1 MAAPCALIVSCCSYQ
16 PSCLV
21 KQIIGTEELPDHSI
35 VVEQIIGYPWTV
47 DNKYYTADI
56 QLCTTTQKT
65 IGTAEFAESVNA
77 VVIITDDKASSFS
90 SVKQWMPFIEQME
103 PEIQIL
109 ACVKFDDDGEVTRD
123 TALHW
128 CLEKSVELV
137 ELNSEEEDEDE
148 EEDDGF
154 AETIGV
160 ERIVQALNACMW
172 PNMQLKERIGFQA
185 TFMPGT
191 VKVEDS
197 EKGAKDE
204 TKREKQEDEN
214 YEPKGKTEQD
224 VEQGTEVE
232 VDSNTGH
239 IGDTCTESATPD
251 EASLL
256 SEASG
261 RSTSEK
267 EKGRKNEAKDK
278 DQSKS
283 NIIDSMFGGDMEL
296 IAALGNED
304 PGDESFEHLFARM
317 ASMKEKANSLPP
329 GERKKYA
336 EQVAIA
342 FWKAIGGDEDEIN
355 GLSDED
361 EAQK

>member
-1 MAAPCALIVSCCSYQ
+1 MAAPCALIVSCCNLQ
-16 PSCLV
+16 PTDLI
-21 KQIIGTEELPDHSI
+21 KQIIGQEELPEHTNVI
-35 VVEQIIGYPWTV
+35 EEIIGYPWTV

-77 VVIITDDKASSFS
+77 VVIITDDKSGSFS
-90 SVKQWMPFIEQME
+90 SVKQWMPFIDQME

-123 TALHW
+123 TVVHW
-128 CLEKSVELV
+128 CLDKSIELV
-137 ELNSEEEDEDE
+137 ELNSGEDDNDEEE

-172 PNMQLKERIGFQA
+172 SNMQLKERIGFMPS
-185 TFMPGT
+185 FMPGT
-191 VKVEDS
+191 FRIEDS

-204 TKREKQEDEN
+204 NKREKQEH
-214 YEPKGKTEQD
+214 EPKTEIEPKLEELA
-224 VEQGTEVE
+224 VASVTSLSEV
-232 VDSNTGH
+232 G
-239 IGDTCTESATPD
+239 SA
-251 EASLL
+251 EASVSNEANLL

-267 EKGRKNEAKDK
+267 EKGRKNEEKEK
-278 DQSKS
+278 DQSKKTR
-283 NIIDSMFGGDMEL
+283 IDSMFDDDMKLFE
-296 IAALGNED
+296 ALGNED
-304 PGDESFEHLFARM
+304 PGGESFEQLFARM
-317 ASMKEKANSLPP
+317 ASMKEKANSLPA
-329 GERKKYA
+329 EQRKKYA
-336 EQVAIA
+336 ENVAIA

-355 GLSDED
+355 GISDEED
-361 EAQK
+361 EGTN